1 MSDHSNDFEQ
11 IDELTGLSTFAS
23 FRVLAQD
30 VLDDPTIRNDIAF
43 VYFNVE
49 NFRSYNEKYGFSAGS
64 DCLRLIGQTIQAI
77 FPQEI
82 CSRVATDHFC
92 IVADKVEIEE
102 KIKQICEELRPFR
115 METHMQLHAGIYFPT
130 PDDFECTLCM
140 DKAKI
145 ACDSLKHQYDSMFG
159 YYDEK
164 LDDEYQR
171 TRYII
176 EHFDAA
182 IENGYICAWFQ
193 PLVRSFTGEISG
205 YEALA
210 RWIDPDLGFI
220 SPTDFVPVLEKY
232 HIIRK
237 LDLAVTQ
244 YVCNVQ
250 KKVMESGGQI
260 MPVSINLS
268 QQDFM
273 GDDIVS
279 EIDEIVLESGIPPE
293 YINIEITESIFSI
306 DSDRV
311 TNIIDAFRLQGY
323 EVWMDD
329 FGSGYS
335 SLNSMQ
341 KYTFDCLKL
350 DMKFLAGFST
360 SKSSKIIIESVIG
373 MTKQL
378 GIRTIAEGVESEDEA
393 AYLKQVGCDQIQG
406 FLYSKPGPFDEV
418 YNLDIPKENTGLRKY
433 HEKIGTINL
442 LSQDPLGKEDDASK
456 KIKFPMALVEEH
468 RGKID
473 ILTNNE
479 SFNEY
484 ISLLGFASIK
494 EACDILNSDSENA
507 VNVKEYMRSAL
518 ENDRFEVCHYS
529 RNGLRCTLQINFIA
543 NYRSRN
549 AFLLLGLVAESE
561 Y

>member
-1 MSDHSNDFEQ
+1 MSDHFNDVDQ
-11 IDELTGLSTFAS
+11 IDELTGLSTFNS

-30 VLDDPTIRNDIAF
+30 ILDDPTIRNDIAF

-49 NFRSYNEKYGFSAGS
+49 NFRSYNEKYGFSAGN
-64 DCLRLIGQTIQAI
+64 DCLRIIGQTIQAI
-77 FPQEI
+77 FPQEV

-92 IVADKVEIEE
+92 VVADKNEIEE

-115 METHMQLHAGIYFPT
+115 METHMQLHAGIYFP
-130 PDDFECTLCM
+130 DKNDFECTFCL

-164 LDDEYQR
+164 LDDDYQR

-176 EHFDAA
+176 EHFDDA
-182 IENGYICAWFQ
+182 IEKGYIMAWFQ

-210 RWIDPDLGFI
+210 RWLDPELGFI
-220 SPTDFVPVLEKY
+220 SPADFVPVLEKY
-232 HIIRK
+232 HMIRR
-237 LDLAVTQ
+237 LDLAVTR

-250 KKVMESGGQI
+250 NKVMKDGGQI

-268 QQDFM
+268 QQDFV
-273 GDDIVS
+273 GGDIVS
-279 EIDEIVLESGIPPE
+279 EIDEIVLDSGIPSE
-293 YINIEITESIFSI
+293 YINIEITESIFSL
-306 DSDRV
+306 DSERV
-311 TNIIDAFRLQGY
+311 KNIIDAFRLQGY

-341 KYTFDCLKL
+341 MFTFDCLKL
-350 DMKFLAGFST
+350 DMSFLEGFNVSRN
-360 SKSSKIIIESVIG
+360 SKIIIESVIG

-378 GIRTIAEGVESEDEA
+378 GIRTIAEGVETVEEA
-393 AYLKQVGCDQIQG
+393 EYLKKVGCDQIQG
-406 FLYSKPGPFDEV
+406 FLYSKPGPFEEV

-433 HEKIGTINL
+433 HEKIGTVNL
-442 LSQDPLGKEDDASK
+442 LSQNPLGSEEDEAK
-456 KIKFPMALVEEH
+456 KIMFPIALVEEYK
-468 RGKID
+468 G
-473 ILTNNE
+473 E
-479 SFNEY
+479 
-484 ISLLGFASIK
+484 ISLLTFNETFTDYVSMLGFSSPM
-494 EACDILNSDSENA
+494 EAERFINSDNESA
-507 VNVKEYMRSAL
+507 VNFRNILVTVI
-518 ENDRFEVCHYS
+518 ENDKCEVCHYT
-529 RNGLRCTLQINFIA
+529 RNGHRCTLQINYIA

-549 AFLLLGLVAESE
+549 AFLFLGLVSE
-561 Y
+561 NE

>member
-1 MSDHSNDFEQ
+1 MNRNEE
-11 IDELTGLSTFAS
+11 IDGLTGLSNMYA
-23 FRVLAQD
+23 FRKNAQEIIDDEDIKERGLA
-30 VLDDPTIRNDIAF
+30 II
-43 VYFNVE
+43 YFDVE
-49 NFRSYNEKYGFSAGS
+49 NFKIYNAKYGFEAGDRFLQNLSKNLSKIFNDLLVARFS
-64 DCLRLIGQTIQAI
+64 D
-77 FPQEI
+77 
-82 CSRVATDHFC
+82 DHF
-92 IVADKVEIEE
+92 VVLTYRNAIEARIE
-102 KIKQICEELRPFR
+102 DLHRRVINYNPEAETGLR
-115 METHMQLHAGIYFPT
+115 AGIYYVEVN
-130 PDDFECTLCM
+130 DNDIS
-140 DKAKI
+140 I
-145 ACDSLKHQYDSMFG
+145 ACDKARMACNSIKKNYESIYRFYDKEIG
-159 YYDEK
+159 DEIN
-164 LDDEYQR
+164 LRQ
-171 TRYII
+171 YII
-176 EHFDAA
+176 HHIGDAVLK
-182 IENGYICAWFQ
+182 EYIQVYYQ
-193 PLVRSFTGEISG
+193 PVVRVISG
-205 YEALA
+205 RVCGFEALA

-220 SPTDFVPVLEKY
+220 SHADFVPVLEKY

-273 GDDIVS
+273 DDDIVS

-350 DMKFLAGFST
+350 DMKFLAGFSH
-360 SKSSKIIIESVIG
+360 SRNSKIIIESVIG

-378 GIRTIAEGVESEDEA
+378 GIRTIAEGVESEEEA
-393 AYLKQVGCDQIQG
+393 EYLRQVGCDQIQG

-442 LSQDPLGKEDDASK
+442 LSQDPLGKEDDATK

-468 RGKID
+468 KGHLD
-473 ILTNNE
+473 ILTYNE
-479 SFNEY
+479 SFTEY
-484 ISLLGFASIK
+484 VSLLGFASVN
-494 EACDILNSDSENA
+494 EANDMLNSDSENS
-507 VNVKEYMRSAL
+507 VSVRNYMKSAL
-518 ENDRFEVCHYS
+518 DNDRFEVCHYS

-549 AFLLLGLVAESE
+549 AFLFLGLVAESE
-561 Y
+561 

>member
-1 MSDHSNDFEQ
+1 MSDHSKDVEQ
-11 IDELTGLSTFAS
+11 IDELTGLSTFDS
-23 FRVLAQD
+23 FRILAQD

-49 NFRSYNEKYGFSAGS
+49 NFRSYNEKYGFAAGS

-82 CSRVATDHFC
+82 CSHVATDHFC
-92 IVADKVEIEE
+92 IVADKNEIEE

-130 PDDFECTLCM
+130 TDDFECTLCM

-164 LDDEYQR
+164 LDDDYQR

-176 EHFDAA
+176 EHFDDA
-182 IENGYICAWFQ
+182 IEKGYIRAWFQ

-210 RWIDPDLGFI
+210 RWVDPDLGFI
-220 SPTDFVPVLEKY
+220 SPADFVPVLEKY
-232 HIIRK
+232 HIIRR

-250 KKVMESGGQI
+250 KKIMEEGGHI
-260 MPVSINLS
+260 MPISINLS
-268 QQDFM
+268 QQDFV
-273 GDDIVS
+273 GGDIVS
-279 EIDEIVLESGIPPE
+279 EIDEIVLDSGIPSE
-293 YINIEITESIFSI
+293 YINIEITESIFSL
-306 DSDRV
+306 DSERV
-311 TNIIDAFRLQGY
+311 KNIIDAFRLQGY

-341 KYTFDCLKL
+341 MFTFDCLKL
-350 DMKFLAGFST
+350 DMSFLAGFNE
-360 SKSSKIIIESVIG
+360 SKNSKIIIESVIG

-378 GIRTIAEGVESEDEA
+378 GIRTIAEGVETVEEA
-393 AYLKQVGCDQIQG
+393 KYLRLVGCDQIQG
-406 FLYSKPGPFDEV
+406 FLYSKPGPYEEIF
-418 YNLDIPKENTGLRKY
+418 NLDMPKENTGLRKY

-442 LSQDPLGKEDDASK
+442 LSQDPLGNEEDETK

-468 RGKID
+468 KGEITL
-473 ILTNNE
+473 LTFNE
-479 SFNEY
+479 SFTDY
-484 ISLLGFASIK
+484 IHMLGFASIG
-494 EACDILNSDSENA
+494 EAERFLNSDSEEAQKVRELMEA
-507 VNVKEYMRSAL
+507 VYS
-518 ENDRFEVCHYS
+518 NDKFEVCHYS
-529 RNGLRCTLQINFIA
+529 RNGHRCTLQINNIA

-549 AFLLLGLVAESE
+549 AYLFLGLVSE
-561 Y
+561 DE

>member
-1 MSDHSNDFEQ
+1 MSDHSKDFEQ
-11 IDELTGLSTFAS
+11 IDELTGLSTFTS

-49 NFRSYNEKYGFSAGS
+49 NFRSYNEKYGFAAGS
-64 DCLRLIGQTIQAI
+64 DCLRLIGQNIQAI

-92 IVADKVEIEE
+92 IVADRNEIEE
-102 KIKQICEELRPFR
+102 KIKQVCEELRPFR
-115 METHMQLHAGIYFPT
+115 METHMQLHAGIYFPN

-159 YYDEK
+159 YYDVK

-182 IENGYICAWFQ
+182 IENVYICAWFQ

-210 RWIDPDLGFI
+210 RWLDPDLGFI
-220 SPTDFVPVLEKY
+220 SPADFVPVLEKY

-350 DMKFLAGFST
+350 DMKFLADFSH
-360 SKSSKIIIESVIG
+360 SRNSKIIIESVIG

-378 GIRTIAEGVESEDEA
+378 GIRTIAEGVESEEEA
-393 AYLKQVGCDQIQG
+393 EYLRQVGCDQIQG
-406 FLYSKPGPFDEV
+406 FLYSKPGPFEEV

-442 LSQDPLGKEDDASK
+442 LSQDPLGKEDDATK

-468 RGKID
+468 KGHLD
-473 ILTNNE
+473 ILTHNE
-479 SFNEY
+479 SFTKY
-484 ISLLGFASIK
+484 VSLLGFASVN
-494 EACDILNSDSENA
+494 EAKDMLNSDSENS
-507 VNVKEYMRSAL
+507 VSVRDYMKSAL
-518 ENDRFEVCHYS
+518 DNDRFEVCHYS

-549 AFLLLGLVAESE
+549 AFLFLGLVAESE
-561 Y
+561 